1 MPPAAKHV
9 SPYSGSW
16 YPGDASEL
24 NTLLNELWERSE
36 LRRGPYLLPDAVAF
50 IVPHAGL
57 AYSGAAAAAAYRH
70 LQKLQPER
78 VVLIGFS
85 HHGAPKGVWV
95 PDVESFATPLGEVRV
110 DQATVRDLVSSPDF
124 RRTSET
130 ALCDHSVEIQL
141 PLLQKAA
148 PKAQVVPLYVSGSG
162 DGAAEKLAGLIGPGT
177 VLVASSDFTHFG
189 ESFHFRPF
197 PVDEDTEER
206 LRELDYSMIEAAG
219 SIRRDVFLKALRAT
233 AATLCGYEPIS
244 LLLDALRVVD
254 DRDEIFQEKLDYQTS
269 GEITGDFHHSVSYAA
284 LGFFPWKAFLL
295 TGKEQRILLDAA
307 RETLRNYQ
315 QTGQAEPVRP
325 KSPPPSLMRRAG
337 AFVTLRKEDQLRG
350 CVGRHLSAEPL
361 AHSIPAL
368 TLAAALEDSR
378 FDPVK
383 PTETDVEIEISVMSP
398 LKLLSG
404 AGDFRVN
411 DHGGYLEAGYHRGL
425 LLPQVATERGWTS
438 AQFLEALA
446 RKTGVKA
453 NVYATASTRLFA
465 FRAQVIG

>member
-1 MPPAAKHV
+1 MPPAGSHA

-16 YPGDASEL
+16 YPGDAAGL
-24 NTLLNELWERSE
+24 NTLLNELWGRSE
-36 LRRGPYLLPDAVAF
+36 LRWGSYLLPDALAF

-57 AYSGAAAAAAYRH
+57 AYSGTAAAAAYRH
-70 LQKLQPER
+70 IQKLQPER
-78 VVLIGFS
+78 VVLIGFT
-85 HHGAPKGVWV
+85 HHGAPQGVWI
-95 PDVESFATPLGEVRV
+95 PDVESFTTPLGEVRV
-110 DQATVRDLVSSPDF
+110 DQATVGDLVSSPGF

-141 PLLQKAA
+141 PFLQKAA

-162 DGAAEKLAGLIGPGT
+162 DGATEKLAGLMGSGT

-189 ESFHFRPF
+189 ESFRFRPF
-197 PVDEDTEER
+197 PVDEETEER

-219 SIRRDVFLKALRAT
+219 SIRRDVFLKALRTTSAT
-233 AATLCGYEPIS
+233 VCGFEPIS
-244 LLLDALRVVD
+244 LLLDALRMVNEQ
-254 DRDEIFQEKLDYQTS
+254 DEIFQEKLDYQTS

-295 TGKEQRILLDAA
+295 PVEEQRILLDAA
-307 RETLRNYQ
+307 RDTLRHYQ
-315 QTGQAEPVRP
+315 QTGKAEPVRP

-337 AFVTLRKEDQLRG
+337 AFVTLRQHDQLRG
-350 CVGRHLSAEPL
+350 CVGRHLSVEAL
-361 AHSIPAL
+361 AHSVPAL

-383 PTETDVEIEISVMSP
+383 PAEADIEIEISVMSP
-398 LKLLSG
+398 MKLVPT
-404 AGDFRVN
+404 ADDFRVN

-425 LLPQVATERGWTS
+425 LLPQVATERGWTA

-446 RKTGVKA
+446 HKTGVKP
-453 NVYATASTRLFA
+453 NVYRDASTRLFA